1 MVRIVGKEGLVDVH
15 RGGHLQAGGAL
26 ALGEIGAE
34 RIKTGLL
41 HFVGVVA
48 MAVGDDAVHQEDAG
62 GAGLDGLFE
71 EGLHVEEGLVGDD
84 GDAVGA
90 VGGGGG
96 IGGELGWAIG
106 AGGWMIDW
114 LS

>member
-1 MVRIVGKEGLVDVH
+1 MRSAAKQGLVNVH

-34 RIKTGLL
+34 RIETGLL
-41 HFVGVVA
+41 HFVGVVTL
-48 MAVGDDAVHQEDAG
+48 AVGDNAVHQEDAG
-62 GAGLDGLFE
+62 GAGLDGLFD
-71 EGLHVEEGLVGDD
+71 EGLHVGEGFVGDD
-84 GDAVGA
+84 GDAVEA
-90 VGGGGG
+90 VEGGWG

-106 AGGWMIDW
+106 AEGWMIDR

>member
-1 MVRIVGKEGLVDVH
+1 MRSAGKEGLVNVH

-34 RIKTGLL
+34 RIETGLL
-41 HFVGVVA
+41 HFVGVVTL
-48 MAVGDDAVHQEDAG
+48 AVGDNAVHQKDAG
-62 GAGLDGLFE
+62 GAGLDGLFN
-71 EGLHVEEGLVGDD
+71 EGLHVDEGLVGDD
-84 GDAVGA
+84 GDAVEA
-90 VGGGGG
+90 VEGGWV

-106 AGGWMIDW
+106 AEGWMIDR